1 MLVAGRYEL
10 GEVLGVGGMARVHR
24 ATDTVL
30 GREVAVKLFRDD
42 LDEDAAT
49 RAQTEMQTLAGLQH
63 RGLVAVHDAGTADG
77 RPFLVM
83 ELVDGTTL
91 AGASADL
98 TVVGAEIAEALAY
111 VHAQGVVHRDVK
123 PANILLSPAG
133 AKLTDFGIA
142 RIIDGARHTGTG
154 LTVGTAPYLAPE
166 QVTGD
171 PVTPATDVYALG
183 LVLLEGLKGQREYTG
198 PTVEAALARLHRQPV
213 VPADLPQPWPS
224 LLTAMTA
231 RMPSMRPTAAEV
243 AHVLRGEATVA
254 MPYPVAAAVP
264 TRVAKVVPAQ
274 RSSLVREALGLD
286 LVRMGLG
293 ALAILLVG
301 TAVAASAAPA
311 SGSSTSPSPL
321 RSRAPVVQPAA
332 VVKPSP
338 TAAPVRV
345 PKVVA
350 PAPAPHHK
358 KHKGHHD

>member
-1 MLVAGRYEL
+1 
-10 GEVLGVGGMARVHR
+10 
-24 ATDTVL
+24 
-30 GREVAVKLFRDD
+30 
-42 LDEDAAT
+42 
-49 RAQTEMQTLAGLQH
+49 
-63 RGLVAVHDAGTADG
+63 
-77 RPFLVM
+77 
-83 ELVDGTTL
+83 
-91 AGASADL
+91 
-98 TVVGAEIAEALAY
+98 

-183 LVLLEGLKGQREYTG
+183 LVLLEGLKGEREYAG
-198 PTVEAALARLHRQPV
+198 PTVEAALARLHRQPA
-213 VPADLPQPWPS
+213 VPDDLPQPWPS

-243 AHVLRGEATVA
+243 AHVLRGEATVTIPTSTP
-254 MPYPVAAAVP
+254 MAAAVP

-274 RSSLVREALGLD
+274 RPSLVREALGLD

-293 ALAILLVG
+293 ALAVLLVG

-311 SGSSTSPSPL
+311 SGSSTSPAPVRSP
-321 RSRAPVVQPAA
+321 APVVQPAA

-338 TAAPVRV
+338 TTAPLPQVT
-345 PKVVA
+345 P